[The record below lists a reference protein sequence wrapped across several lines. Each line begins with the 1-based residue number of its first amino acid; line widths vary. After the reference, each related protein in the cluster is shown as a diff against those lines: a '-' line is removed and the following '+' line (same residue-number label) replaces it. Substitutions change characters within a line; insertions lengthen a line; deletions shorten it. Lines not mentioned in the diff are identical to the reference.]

1 MVAVN
6 LAKQLR
12 SALRDM
18 RWKRIHDF
26 GPEENVFP
34 AGRAAVLNE
43 RPNLDLAVIA
53 LDGEGNLL
61 EAANVILSRDQP
73 RGLISD
79 LDGNFNTTNIT
90 WQRWKRQMQ
99 KK

>member
-1 MVAVN
+1 MAVN

-61 EAANVILSRDQP
+61 DAANVILS
-73 RGLISD
+73 LISPVA
-79 LDGNFNTTNIT
+79 
-90 WQRWKRQMQ
+90 
-99 KK
+99 